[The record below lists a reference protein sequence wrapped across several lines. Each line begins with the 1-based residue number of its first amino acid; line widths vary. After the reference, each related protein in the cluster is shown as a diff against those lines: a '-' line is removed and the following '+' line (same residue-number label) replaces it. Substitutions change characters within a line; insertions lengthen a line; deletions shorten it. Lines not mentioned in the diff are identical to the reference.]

1 MQNETGQA
9 VFRKINLMIFVAL
22 TVFIVGACS
31 SSGEAS
37 EPIQN
42 PPNPTSEAGSSAISA
57 AQIDPNSCA
66 GVLTDKEAEGE
77 GELSLFRDSLT
88 DSVRS
93 SQPQIVSMC
102 SAMYDTSL
110 PGREFMA
117 VVLMQFKSGDSAVDH
132 YELMKSAYMETDDA
146 ISELNNSDEG
156 LTDILSILIDQDGIG
171 RTTVMRQREWLVTV
185 SVGPTMAKSPW
196 NVGDIE
202 LIGKSVLDRV
212 N

>member
-1 MQNETGQA
+1 M
-9 VFRKINLMIFVAL
+9 
-22 TVFIVGACS
+22 VG
-31 SSGEAS
+31 
-37 EPIQN
+37 
-42 PPNPTSEAGSSAISA
+42 
-57 AQIDPNSCA
+57 PNSCA